1 MVTIIL
7 VTLTTIIIII
17 AKELAAGRLVGSNP
31 GLWIPE
37 EDTLPTVY
45 MTIRRLAMMITT
57 NMMFV
62 KTVDLITSLEFRP
75 GG

>member
-7 VTLTTIIIII
+7 VTMTTIIIII

-57 NMMFV
+57 SMMFV
-62 KTVDLITSLEFRP
+62 NTVVLITSLEFRP